1 MSDYWTDF
9 VQESEEHITEL
20 NNSLLA
26 LERSPDDEEAMEAIF
41 RTAHTLKGN
50 CGAMGLTRASDL
62 AHAIEDLLDA
72 VRAGDATVTP
82 ELMDTVF
89 DGVDELEAM
98 IDEVAAHGEIRTDPA
113 STIDALRDQ
122 IESDA
127 AHLSPPTDDEIDAVL
142 EGLDAPTDDGH
153 EAYFVRLS
161 IDEDGDVNNGI
172 RVVDALIDAFDLI
185 DTDPGRETI
194 ATGAYG
200 GTFDA
205 VFGTPVGESSIAA
218 ALEPVDA
225 VTDFEIAVVTDRF
238 EPATATVDD
247 ELDVD
252 DDLSPEEANEMS
264 VDELLGEFDEFD
276 DLDAMVEEVGDVSAF
291 DDMGEAG
298 SFDDLF
304 EDEDDLEPE
313 PAASEAGDEAAEASD
328 DESGSDADDA
338 DDVDDASAVFDE
350 LKEEVEM
357 VGFDEL
363 QDELD
368 DLEFDEFDED
378 EVGMD
383 ELLGDDVDVDDPSF
397 LEVDASDAEDS
408 LVGSTSGDADDPTG
422 DADRTEEVT
431 TTDPVDGLE
440 FGEDGL
446 EADSDADPDP
456 EPTDGVTADAD
467 DRLEESTE
475 VEFDEDAVE
484 SDDETVERRDED
496 VAADESTADED
507 DPVDVEP
514 EDGAT
519 DDFGGAFEREPTDA
533 SFTDSTDETDPFADA
548 TLEDDG
554 LETIE
559 GGFDDGFDE
568 EFDDSSV
575 DAFDDGID
583 EPTAGEF
590 AESAVTDSAGEFDV
604 TGSVDDHAVS
614 DTEFASADEAGETV
628 GDEESGP
635 ASRDARESPTADDS
649 GLVIPDITVPDVD
662 DQPETDETTDQIQ
675 SVRVDVDQI
684 DSLLNLVEGLVTSRV
699 RLRHAIE
706 SGADLMTIDREL
718 DDLDDITSDLQE
730 TVMEI
735 RLVPLQTVVSRLP
748 RVVRDI
754 AREQDKDVALEM
766 SGEDVELDRSILDR
780 IGDPLIH
787 LVRNAVDHGIEP
799 PEEREAAGKPRE
811 GTVELRADRA
821 RDRVTIEI
829 EDDGS
834 GLDPDRLRSAA
845 VDADVL
851 TEAEAADLS
860 DDDAY
865 ELVFHPGLSTADEV
879 TDISGRGV
887 GMDVVRRTIDD
898 LDGTVSVESEPGEG
912 TTFTLSLPVTVAI
925 ADVLFVESGGEEFG
939 VPTKVVHDVETAAA
953 VESGQNPDFLESDG
967 EDVPVV
973 DLADALDTPDDAATD
988 DGMFV
993 RIRDGVRPVA
1003 LRCDE
1008 VHSQQEVVVKPFE
1021 GFMGDIPGL
1030 SGATVRGRG
1039 EVINILDVK
1048 TL

>member
-41 RTAHTLKGN
+41 RAAHTLKGN
-50 CGAMGLTRASDL
+50 CGAMGLTQASDL

-72 VRAGDATVTP
+72 VRTGDATVTP

-98 IDEVAAHGEIRTDPA
+98 IDEVAAHGEVRTDP
-113 STIDALRDQ
+113 SPTIDALRRQ

-142 EGLDAPTDDGH
+142 EELDAPTDDGH

-172 RVVDALIDAFDLI
+172 LVVDALIDAFDLI
-185 DTDPGRETI
+185 GTEPDRETI

-200 GTFDA
+200 DTFDA
-205 VFGTPVGESSIAA
+205 VFGTAVGESSIAA

-225 VTDFEIAVVTDRF
+225 VTDFEIVVVTDRF
-238 EPATATVDD
+238 EPAAATADA

-252 DDLSPEEANEMS
+252 DDLSSEEANEMS

-276 DLDAMVEEVGDVSAF
+276 DLDAMVEDVGDVSAF

-304 EDEDDLEPE
+304 EDEDDLDPESAEPE
-313 PAASEAGDEAAEASD
+313 SADDEAEEATA
-328 DESGSDADDA
+328 DESESDADDA

-368 DLEFDEFDED
+368 DLEFDEFDSED

-397 LEVDASDAEDS
+397 LEVEASDAEDF
-408 LVGSTSGDADDPTG
+408 LVEPESAADD
-422 DADRTEEVT
+422 DATEAGPDQ
-431 TTDPVDGLE
+431 TTDATTADPADDALT
-440 FGEDGL
+440 FDEDGL
-446 EADSDADPDP
+446 GGDSDAEDDP
-456 EPTDGVTADAD
+456 ESTDGVTAAADADEPATVADRD
-467 DRLEESTE
+467 DRLEESTA
-475 VEFDEDAVE
+475 VEFD
-484 SDDETVERRDED
+484 DEKIEKRDED
-496 VAADESTADED
+496 VTADED
-507 DPVDVEP
+507 ESA
-514 EDGAT
+514 DGET
-519 DDFGGAFEREPTDA
+519 DDFGDAFGREPTDA
-533 SFTDSTDETDPFADA
+533 SFAEPADEPDQFADA
-548 TLEDDG
+548 ALEDDG
-554 LETIE
+554 FETIE
-559 GGFDDGFDE
+559 GGFDE

-575 DAFDDGID
+575 DVFDDGFD
-583 EPTAGEF
+583 ESTADEF
-590 AESAVTDSAGEFDV
+590 DESAVTDSVGEFDV

-628 GDEESGP
+628 GDEESEL

-649 GLVIPDITVPDVD
+649 ELVIPDITVPDVD
-662 DQPETDETTDQIQ
+662 EQPETDETTDQIQ
-675 SVRVDVDQI
+675 SMRVDVDQI

-829 EDDGS
+829 EDDGN

-953 VESGQNPDFLESDG
+953 VESGRNSEFLESDG